1 MKTQI
6 NDIVEKT
13 TRLCQQ
19 LPMHTLA
26 YMSDI
31 RADIRWEKTKD
42 WRSARRQESETV
54 TLHLGDVGKIFFNV
68 EYVT

>member
-1 MKTQI
+1 MADKTS
-6 NDIVEKT
+6 K
-13 TRLCQQ
+13 LCQQ

-42 WRSARRQESETV
+42 WRSSRRQETETV
-54 TLHLGDVGKIFFNV
+54 TLHLGDVGKMFLNA